1 MNKTYKCPYCKTTNL
16 LFTIPTRALFSCNP
30 DGTIGDL
37 ITSPE
42 ALEYITR
49 TSDKPQN
56 TNEKIQFFCPDCHSE
71 FKANPKEEGNYTV
84 GKVSRLSFRI

>member
-1 MNKTYKCPYCKTTNL
+1 MDKTYKCPYCKKTNL

-49 TSDKPQN
+49 KSDEP
-56 TNEKIQFFCPDCHSE
+56 TYEKIHFWCPDCYSE
-71 FKANPKEEGNYTV
+71 FEANPEEEGNYTV
-84 GKVSRLSFRI
+84 GKELI